1 MKTTFAAALFVAASA
16 AAFAQQAPAGSQ
28 GSQQSPAARPQQ
40 QQTAPAEQPKAG
52 EQTIKGCLTSADN
65 IYTLTLTDADMPPG
79 STVPTISYTLA
90 PGTGVDL
97 QPHVGKMVQVKGT
110 EAGPGMQNSQRV
122 VVDRSAPT
130 PTGTSG
136 SAGAAGANPSDANA
150 GNAGASTGSRPSS
163 GDTPTVQTE
172 AKAKIVAK
180 TLNVSTVQPAQ
191 GQCGDAK

>member
-1 MKTTFAAALFVAASA
+1 MKTTLAAGLFVAAST

-28 GSQQSPAARPQQ
+28 GSQQSPTTRPQQ

-52 EQTIKGCLTSADN
+52 EQTITGCLTSADN
-65 IYTLTLTDADMPPG
+65 MYTLTLSDANMPPG

-130 PTGTSG
+130 PTGTAG
-136 SAGAAGANPSDANA
+136 SADAAGANRSDA
-150 GNAGASTGSRPSS
+150 NAGASTGSRESA